1 MRSSR
6 KRAVDGFLRAFSGVD
21 ARSIGR
27 ECRSFRAFETSRA
40 FCLSKTSKPLTTHHS
55 SLPSRTPQSAP
66 RPPPAAN
73 LAS

>member
-6 KRAVDGFLRAFSGVD
+6 KRAVDAFLRAFSGVD

-27 ECRSFRAFETSRA
+27 ECRSFRALRHRA
-40 FCLSKTSKPLTTHHS
+40 HSSFCSKNLKPLTTHS

>member
-6 KRAVDGFLRAFSGVD
+6 KRAVDAFLRAFSGVD

-40 FCLSKTSKPLTTHHS
+40 FCLSKTSKPLTTHS
-55 SLPSRTPQSAP
+55 SLSSHTPQSVP